1 MAVQGFTL
9 QTAANA
15 FVKGF
20 SMSTLTP
27 AAPLVNKALLAKLL
41 NRGGM
46 NSMLEVLLLVF
57 CVFAFAGIYSK
68 AGFLGV
74 LLEHLLKM
82 IKSVSSLIATTLF
95 ASLLVC
101 CTVGSTYLSILMLG
115 ELFSPLYEK
124 MNVASQNLSRT
135 LEDAGTCAVPIIPW
149 SITGI
154 YLSTTVGVPT
164 LDYLPWAIL
173 CYSSMIFALIF
184 AFLDFKITRI
194 SD

>member
-1 MAVQGFTL
+1 M
-9 QTAANA
+9 
-15 FVKGF
+15 
-20 SMSTLTP
+20 
-27 AAPLVNKALLAKLL
+27 
-41 NRGGM
+41 
-46 NSMLEVLLLVF
+46 
-57 CVFAFAGIYSK
+57 
-68 AGFLGV
+68 
-74 LLEHLLKM
+74 LKM

-115 ELFSPLYEK
+115 ELFSPIYEK

-164 LDYLPWAIL
+164 LDYLPWAVL
-173 CYSSMIFALIF
+173 CYSGMIFALIF

-194 SD
+194 GD